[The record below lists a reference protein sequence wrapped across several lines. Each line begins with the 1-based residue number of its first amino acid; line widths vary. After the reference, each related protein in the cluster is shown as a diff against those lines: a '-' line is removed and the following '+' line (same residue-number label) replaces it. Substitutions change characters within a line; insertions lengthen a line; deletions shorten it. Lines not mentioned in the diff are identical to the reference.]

1 MSTLV
6 RRWGA
11 TMMDNYGTPPLALV
25 SGAGA
30 VVVDETGRE
39 YVDLLGGIAV
49 NALGHAH
56 PAVVAAVSKQ
66 VATLGH
72 VSNLFVAEPPVALA
86 ELLLALAGRPGRVFL
101 ANSGAEANEAAFK
114 LSRLTGRRHVV
125 ATQGGFH
132 GRTMGALALTGQPA
146 KADPFRPLP
155 GDVTHVPYGDVDA
168 LAEAVTDATAM
179 VIVEPIQGENG
190 VVVPPPGYLT
200 AARRITAAHGTLLV
214 LDEVQTGVGRTGHWF
229 AHQAEGVEPDV
240 VTLAKG
246 LGGGLPLG
254 ACLAFGPA
262 ADLLTP
268 GSHGTTFGG
277 NPVSCAAALAVIA
290 TIANEGLLDH
300 VTRIGARLRRGVEAL
315 GHPLVREVRG
325 TGLLLGVVLDRPVAG
340 AVSTALREAGFLVNP
355 VQPGVLRLAPPL
367 ILTAAQA
374 DAFLAALPAA
384 LDAAPADTTVPAGAT
399 ATLPGEA
406 ARPAEATATVPAE
419 AATVSAPTPVS
430 RTEAPA

>member
-6 RRWGA
+6 QRWNA

-25 SGAGA
+25 SGSGA

-86 ELLLALAGRPGRVFL
+86 ELLLALAGRPGRVFF

-125 ATQGGFH
+125 ATHGGFH
-132 GRTMGALALTGQPA
+132 GRTMGALALTGQPT

-155 GDVTHVPYGDVDA
+155 GDVTHVPFGDADA
-168 LAEAVTDATAM
+168 LAEAVTDDTAM
-179 VIVEPIQGENG
+179 LIIEPIQGENG
-190 VVVPPPGYLT
+190 VVVPPPGYL
-200 AARRITAAHGTLLV
+200 AEARRITAAHGALLV

-240 VTLAKG
+240 ITLAKG

-254 ACLAFGPA
+254 ACLAFGRA
-262 ADLLTP
+262 AGLLTP

-277 NPVSCAAALAVIA
+277 NPISCAAALAVVS
-290 TIANEGLLDH
+290 TIAHEGLLDH
-300 VTRIGARLRRGVEAL
+300 VKRVGERLRRGVEAL

-325 TGLLLGVVLDRPVAG
+325 AGLLLGIVLDQPVSA
-340 AVSTALREAGFLVNP
+340 AAAAALREAGFLVNP
-355 VQPGVLRLAPPL
+355 VQPDVVRLAPPL

-384 LDAAPADTTVPAGAT
+384 LSAAVPTGT
-399 ATLPGEA
+399 AA
-406 ARPAEATATVPAE
+406 AAE
-419 AATVSAPTPVS
+419 AAAPGLPAAATDATTP
-430 RTEAPA
+430 TEAPA

>member
-6 RRWGA
+6 QRWNA

-25 SGAGA
+25 SGSGA

-86 ELLLALAGRPGRVFL
+86 ELLLALAGRPGRVFF

-125 ATQGGFH
+125 ATHGGFH

-155 GDVTHVPYGDVDA
+155 GDVTHVPFGDADA
-168 LAEAVTDATAM
+168 LAGAVTDDTAM
-179 VIVEPIQGENG
+179 LIIEPIQGENG
-190 VVVPPPGYLT
+190 VVVPPPGYLA
-200 AARRITAAHGTLLV
+200 AARRITAAHGALLV
-214 LDEVQTGVGRTGHWF
+214 LDEVQTGIGRTGHWF

-240 VTLAKG
+240 ITLAKG

-254 ACLAFGPA
+254 ACLAFGRA
-262 ADLLTP
+262 AELLTP

-277 NPVSCAAALAVIA
+277 NPISCAAALAVVS
-290 TIANEGLLDH
+290 TIAHEGLLDH
-300 VTRIGARLRRGVEAL
+300 VKRVGERLRRGVEAL

-325 TGLLLGVVLDRPVAG
+325 AGLLLGIVLDQPVSA
-340 AVSTALREAGFLVNP
+340 ATAAALREVGFLVNP
-355 VQPGVLRLAPPL
+355 VQPDVVRLAPPL

-384 LDAAPADTTVPAGAT
+384 LSAAAPATSTDAAAPAGIAAT
-399 ATLPGEA
+399 ADT
-406 ARPAEATATVPAE
+406 
-419 AATVSAPTPVS
+419 AATTP
-430 RTEAPA
+430 TEAPA